1 MKPRPRLKT
10 ATTLFPITF
19 MPFLNLLCLLLILHI
34 VSPYYV
40 LPNITGMNLPKTIT
54 SDFMPEN
61 TTVIT
66 ITGEDVIYFENKVV
80 SEQELKKTLRT
91 QTHQKK
97 PVLIKADGR
106 SSLVRSFTIWNMCRE
121 LGLEKINIA
130 TTMGK

>member
-1 MKPRPRLKT
+1 MKPRPHLKI

-19 MPFLNLLCLLLILHI
+19 MPLLNLFCLLLILHI

-40 LPNITGMNLPKTIT
+40 LPNSVNMSLPKTIP

-66 ITGEDVIYFENKVV
+66 ITGEDVIYFGNKVV
-80 SEQELKKTLRT
+80 SEQELKKILRT
-91 QTHQKK
+91 PTHPKK
-97 PVLIKADGR
+97 PVLVKADGR

-121 LGLEKINIA
+121 FGLEKINIV